1 MRLHL
6 LLFLASL
13 FNLSSGF
20 MAELRGPL
28 TAEECTGDEYEYAGF
43 KHCAMLGAESDPNL
57 SVLSVIEEEALVNHG
72 NSSRRQLGC
81 SGCTDGAPTGT
92 FYYTFCAS
100 DRRRLLEQ
108 EGVDIPSNLVR
119 RVMVEDN
126 IAIFENGYYIGG
138 DDARDI
144 AEDIIACLGD
154 VLTNHPCLWTINSMS
169 LIVTVTL

>member
-1 MRLHL
+1 MKLHL
-6 LLFLASL
+6 LLLASVSL

-20 MAELRGPL
+20 MAELRGPV
-28 TAEECTGDEYEYAGF
+28 TAEECTGDEYAGF
-43 KHCAMLGAESDPNL
+43 QHCAMLGAEVDPSL
-57 SVLSVIEEEALVNHG
+57 VVLSEIEEEALVNHRD
-72 NSSRRQLGC
+72 SRWQLSC
-81 SGCTDGAPTGT
+81 SGCLDRAPTDT
-92 FYYTFCAS
+92 FCYTFCAS
-100 DRRRLLEQ
+100 DGRRLALEQ
-108 EGVDIPSNLVR
+108 GVLLDTPPNLR

-154 VLTNHPCLWTINSMS
+154 VLTHHPCLGTINTMS